1 MIFVVDRL
9 VNYLIYIFLI
19 HFCWRIHFRKK
30 IWCIASSVAISVV
43 SGIIANI
50 YGDSLIFYLLCS
62 VVAMLLLFEYKI
74 PNLILIT
81 LGLTWFMGMM
91 DTYSLNILRILT
103 GKYARTET
111 IEWWQLTAYLI
122 SFAIEFCM
130 YYFVLKRNGVY
141 LKSLKKRYL
150 VGLLLLTLIFEL
162 VVTYVFSVLYGSINE
177 YEWYF
182 HIRFALCLI
191 GAIYSIYITLQLAV
205 SNYQYEK
212 QNNQLAKAL
221 KIQQDQYQYQKDT
234 NQNLRKFRHDLINHI
249 GAMQE
254 LLAKEQYDNA
264 KDYIE
269 KTWKV
274 TESLTTKINT
284 GDDYVDAILNYY
296 AYRCEKKDI
305 DFSLTGKLIRP
316 LDIDVLDCTTLL
328 GNSLQNALETAEK
341 LGAGFVKVELI
352 DHADEVFISVYNSC
366 QDKEFSSVTDIE
378 TTKPDKKNHGF
389 GLKNIASIVDKYEGE
404 YYITVDK
411 APAGNVFKLDIS
423 LPRRG

>member
-1 MIFVVDRL
+1 
-9 VNYLIYIFLI
+9 
-19 HFCWRIHFRKK
+19 
-30 IWCIASSVAISVV
+30 
-43 SGIIANI
+43 
-50 YGDSLIFYLLCS
+50 
-62 VVAMLLLFEYKI
+62 
-74 PNLILIT
+74 
-81 LGLTWFMGMM
+81 MGMM

-177 YEWYF
+177 HEWYI

-269 KTWKV
+269 KTWNV
-274 TESLTTKINT
+274 TESLATKINT

-296 AYRCEKKDI
+296 AYCCEKKDI

-328 GNSLQNALETAEK
+328 GNSLQNALEAAEK

-366 QDKEFSSVTDIE
+366 QDIEFSSVTDIE

-389 GLKNIASIVDKYEGE
+389 GLKNIASIVDKYNGE
-404 YYITVDK
+404 YYINVDK
-411 APAGNVFKLDIS
+411 ATAGNVFKLDIS